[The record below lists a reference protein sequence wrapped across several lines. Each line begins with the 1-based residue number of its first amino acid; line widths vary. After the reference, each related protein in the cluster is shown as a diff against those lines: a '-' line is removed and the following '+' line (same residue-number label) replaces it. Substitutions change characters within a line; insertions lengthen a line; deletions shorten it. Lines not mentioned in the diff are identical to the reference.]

1 MATPNRIL
9 SLNFGTQTI
18 GLAEFQAGK
27 DGGLV
32 LTHYQTTELL
42 ADPAVDSTRLA
53 QAKISVGELIAAR
66 GLKGAKINY
75 AVSAQSVFTRF
86 VKLPSVGEEQV
97 EQIVGFEAQQNVPFP
112 IDEVVWDYQLV
123 DQGNSAEVEVVLVAI
138 KADLLDEIN
147 DAVETPGFQTTIVDV
162 SPMALYNAYRYN
174 YSDVSDCTLL
184 IDIGARTTNLIFI
197 EPRKVF
203 SRSIPIGGTKVTE
216 AIAKDFGEAFAVS
229 EIRKKNDGFVSLG
242 GTYADPDDPDVA
254 RVSKMIRNTMTRLHA
269 EISRSISFYRSQ
281 QHGTAPQSVLLC
293 GGSVSLPYMREFFHE
308 KLQLPVDFFNP
319 LRNVTI
325 GAGLNVEEVAR
336 QAHTLGEPVG
346 LALRSVMS
354 CPMEMNLRP
363 ASVVR
368 AHRIAEQRP
377 YFILAGI
384 CLWLALVGFWLYYN
398 QVATV
403 TEAVVQN
410 MEPKVN
416 GLKGYEGKI
425 NAVRSDM
432 KKQEELSEP
441 FLKAVRDREAWTR
454 LVEDINQR
462 LPKDYVWITSF
473 ALEEKKKEE
482 TSSSRNAPKVDKPE
496 KTTFLVKGLY
506 LENPQGPSVVDAFVE
521 QLNASPLYEV
531 NTDPEV
537 FKRSVPNDND
547 YAFDF
552 AFPLELKSNKPEG
565 GKTKSKAK

>member
-9 SLNFGTQTI
+9 SLNLGTQTV

-32 LTHYQTTELL
+32 LTHYQTSELL

-53 QAKISVGELIAAR
+53 QAKISIGELVAAR
-66 GLKGAKINY
+66 GLKNAKINY

-147 DAVETPGFQTTIVDV
+147 DAVEGPGLQTTIVDV

-174 YSDVSDCTLL
+174 YSDINDCTLL

-216 AIAKDFGEAFAVS
+216 AIAKDFNEAFAAA
-229 EIRKKNDGFVSLG
+229 ETRKKRDGFVSLG

-269 EISRSISFYRSQ
+269 ELSRSISFYRSQ
-281 QHGTAPQSVLLC
+281 QHGAAPQRVLLC
-293 GGSVSLPYMREFFHE
+293 GGSASLPYMREFFHE
-308 KLQLPVDFFNP
+308 KLQLPVEFFNP

-325 GAGLNVEEVAR
+325 GAGLNVEEIAK

-346 LALRSVMS
+346 LALRSAVG

-368 AHRIAEQRP
+368 AHRITEQRP
-377 YFILAGI
+377 YFILAGL
-384 CLWLALVGFWLYYN
+384 CLWLTLAAFWIYFDRT
-398 QVATV
+398 ATV
-403 TEAVVQN
+403 TESVVAN

-416 GLKGYEGKI
+416 GLKGFEGKI

-432 KKQEELSEP
+432 KRQEEVAEP
-441 FLKAVRDREAWTR
+441 FLKAVRDREAWTKT
-454 LVEDINQR
+454 VDDMHSR
-462 LPKDYVWITSF
+462 LPKDFVWITSF
-473 ALEEKKKEE
+473 ALEEKKKEDAPVPGKPV
-482 TSSSRNAPKVDKPE
+482 APKAE
-496 KTTFLVKGLY
+496 KTTFIVKGLY

-521 QLNASPLYEV
+521 QLAASPLYEV
-531 NTDPEV
+531 DKDESV
-537 FKRSVPNDND
+537 FKRSVPNDNEWA
-547 YAFDF
+547 YEFS
-552 AFPLELKSNKPEG
+552 FPLILKPARAEG
-565 GKTKSKAK
+565 EKTKSKGK